1 MKNPVPLALAVPFVL
16 GFGLLGLLGATPAGP
31 QRDFSGQYAINRQ
44 VQLDTRR
51 ENDSL
56 HIYLRF
62 PGAQAIRPGKPL
74 RIVAWPN
81 YESRR
86 PAWQDSV
93 RHLAQ
98 HTRQLGSATLV
109 DFKIPVASLPVGQL
123 LNVRNGAATNDEGAE
138 GAWLEITAE
147 RLNRT
152 FMLADSV
159 GAPLLRR
166 FVRVGEVFQVAN
178 YGAQQPLTVKQYAPN
193 FMAALPPMTN
203 PATLPPPPRTMQMQD
218 SSAIQAGRRIKLAGP
233 GLYSL
238 RVSGSAKPFGL
249 LAERNGFPELT
260 QAVELIQPLI
270 YLTSS
275 AERQKLYDSPDAK
288 RAVDRFWLDVAGG
301 QQTIARQLI
310 RTYYERVAAANRLFS
325 SYKAGWMTDR
335 GMLYIVYGPPE
346 TVYRTP
352 TEERW
357 IYRPGMTGEGTYT
370 FHPKPSTFAPE
381 HYELVRRPEYER
393 LWYAAVEQ
401 WRKGLTAPTAR

>member
-1 MKNPVPLALAVPFVL
+1 MLSLLSLLSAV
-16 GFGLLGLLGATPAGP
+16 PAGP
-31 QRDFSGQYAINRQ
+31 RRDFSDQYRTERQ
-44 VQLDTRR
+44 VQVDTRR

-56 HIYLRF
+56 HVFLRF
-62 PGAQAIRPGKPL
+62 ADAQAPRSGQPL
-74 RIVAWPN
+74 QVAAWPD

-86 PAWQDSV
+86 PVWQDSV
-93 RHLAQ
+93 RHLSRR
-98 HTRQLGSATLV
+98 TRHLGSATLV
-109 DFKIPVASLPVGQL
+109 DFSLPVASLAAGQL
-123 LNVRNGAATNDEGAE
+123 VNVYSGTTNNEDSGAGV
-138 GAWLEITAE
+138 WLEITPE

-152 FMLADSV
+152 FMLTDSV
-159 GAPLLRR
+159 GDPLLRR
-166 FVRVGEVFQVAN
+166 YVRVGEVFQVSS
-178 YGAQQPLTVKQYAPN
+178 YGAQQPLTIKQYEPN

-203 PATLPPPPRTMQMQD
+203 PATLPPPPRTMTLQD
-218 SSAIQAGRRIKLAGP
+218 SSTIQAGRRIKLAGP

-238 RVSGSAKPFGL
+238 RVNGSTRPVGL
-249 LAERNGFPELT
+249 LAERNSFPELT
-260 QAVELIQPLI
+260 VAVELIQPLI
-270 YLTSS
+270 YLTST
-275 AERQKLYDSPDAK
+275 AERQKLYNSPDPK
-288 RAVDRFWLDVAGG
+288 RAVDQFWLGVAAN
-301 QQTIARQLI
+301 QQVIARQLI

-346 TVYRTP
+346 TVYRTA

-357 IYRPGMTGEGTYT
+357 LYRPGTTGEGTYT